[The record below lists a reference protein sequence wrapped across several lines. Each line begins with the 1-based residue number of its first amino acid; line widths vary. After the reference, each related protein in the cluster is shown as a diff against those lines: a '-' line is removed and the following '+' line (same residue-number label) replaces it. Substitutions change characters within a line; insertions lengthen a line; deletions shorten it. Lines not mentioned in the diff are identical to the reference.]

1 MSQIIT
7 KFITDA
13 AVTNAKIA
21 TGIDASKLGDGSVSN
36 TEFQRL
42 NGLTGDIQTQLDAKV
57 ANTRNIN
64 TAANSGLAGGG
75 DLSAD
80 RSLSVDPNN
89 ATSVTAASGDF
100 VLIADVSDA
109 NNVKKVTAQSIAD
122 LAGAGVTFAK
132 ETFTLAG
139 GDITNQFITLANA
152 PTMVLSFIVK
162 GGAPLLEGAS
172 HDYTVTGAQVDFEND
187 LATGGNA
194 ALIAGDIIQVC
205 YVY

>member
-42 NGLTGDIQTQLDAKV
+42 NGLTGDIQTQIDGKV
-57 ANTRNIN
+57 SNTRNIN

-80 RSLSVDPNN
+80 RSLLVDPNN

>member
-42 NGLTGDIQTQLDAKV
+42 NGLTGDIQTQIDGKV
-57 ANTRNIN
+57 SNTRNIN

>member
-7 KFITDA
+7 KFITDG
-13 AVTNAKIA
+13 AVTNAKVA
-21 TGIDASKLGDGSVSN
+21 TGIDAAKIGDGSVSN

-42 NGLTGDIQTQLDAKV
+42 NGLTGDVQTQLDAKV

-100 VLIADVSDA
+100 VLVADVSDS

-122 LAGAGVTFAK
+122 LAGSGVTFAK

-139 GDITNQFITLANA
+139 GDITNQYVTLAQTPIA
-152 PTMVLSFIVK
+152 VLNFIVK
-162 GGAPLLEGAS
+162 GGSPLLEGAS

-187 LATGGNA
+187 IATGGPA
-194 ALIAGDIIQVC
+194 ALIAGDVVQIV

>member
-13 AVTNAKIA
+13 AVT
-21 TGIDASKLGDGSVSN
+21 
-36 TEFQRL
+36 
-42 NGLTGDIQTQLDAKV
+42 DAKV
-57 ANTRNIN
+57 ATGI
-64 TAANSGLAGGG
+64 
-75 DLSAD
+75 SA
-80 RSLSVDPNN
+80 SKVNL
-89 ATSVTAASGDF
+89 TGAASGTVASGDEI
-100 VLIADVSDA
+100 LIADVSDS

-132 ETFTLAG
+132 ESFTLAG

-152 PTMVLSFIVK
+152 PIMVLSFIVK

-187 LATGGNA
+187 IATGGDA
-194 ALIAGDIIQVC
+194 ALVATDVIQVA

>member
-21 TGIDASKLGDGSVSN
+21 TGIDASKIGDGSVSN

>member
-1 MSQIIT
+1 MSQIVT
-7 KFITDA
+7 KFITDS

-42 NGLTGDIQTQLDAKV
+42 NGLTGDIQTQIDGKV
-57 ANTRNIN
+57 SSTRAIN
-64 TAANSGLAGGG
+64 TSANSGLSGGG

-80 RSLSVDPNN
+80 RSLLVDPNN